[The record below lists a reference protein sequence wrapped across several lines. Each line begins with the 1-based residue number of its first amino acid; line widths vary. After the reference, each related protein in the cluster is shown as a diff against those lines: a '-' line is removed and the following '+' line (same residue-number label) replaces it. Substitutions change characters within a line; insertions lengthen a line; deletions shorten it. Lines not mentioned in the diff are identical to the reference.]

1 MSTDEVAAR
10 VKDLVVVGAS
20 AGGIGA
26 LSVFV
31 STLARD
37 FPAPVVV
44 AQHLDPQRPSNL
56 GPILERH
63 STVPVVVVSEPTRME
78 PGKVYVVP
86 SNRHVAIMDGEVYLE
101 EDHEGRPRPSVDRL
115 LSTAAK
121 NYGEHLIAVIM
132 TGSGSDG
139 AAGAVEVKN
148 AGGTVIIQ
156 NPESAAYPSM
166 PLSLPPTV
174 VDHVAEIEQ
183 VAGLLDSLLRGLDL
197 APPEKVEDPLREVL
211 AQVSR
216 HADIDFG
223 QYKTTTIM
231 RRVARRMAVTHT
243 NSLRDYGHY
252 LEAHPEEVQELVRA
266 FLIKVTGFFRDP
278 EAFEYIRQ
286 SVLPALVER
295 GARAGARAA
304 AVVCRVRDGR
314 GGLLAGA
321 AAGRPARPGA
331 ARVEREGLRHRPRR
345 ERDQLRAPRRLPR
358 QRLERAA
365 GRLPR
370 ALLRAVRPGLPHRQ
384 VPAPDGHLR
393 PSGFEPRRPVPA
405 HRPRRRAATC

>member
-1 MSTDEVAAR
+1 MSVDEVAAHG
-10 VKDLVVVGAS
+10 KDLVVVGAS

-26 LSVFV
+26 LSIFV
-31 STLARD
+31 STLASD

-56 GPILERH
+56 GTILERH

-101 EDHEGRPRPSVDRL
+101 DDHEGRPRPSVDRL

-121 NYGEHLIAVIM
+121 NYGERLIAVIM

-139 AAGAVEVKN
+139 AAGAVEVKD

-156 NPESAAYPSM
+156 NPEWAAYPSM
-166 PLSLPPTV
+166 PLSLPPTA

-183 VAGLLDSLLRGLDL
+183 VAGLLDSLLRGVNL
-197 APPEKVEDPLREVL
+197 APPEKIEDPLREVL
-211 AQVSR
+211 ALVSR
-216 HADIDFG
+216 YTNIDFR
-223 QYKTTTIM
+223 QYKTATIL
-231 RRVARRMAVTHT
+231 RRVARRMAVTRT
-243 NSLRDYGHY
+243 TSLRDYGHY
-252 LEAHPEEVQELVRA
+252 LEAHPEEVRELVGA

-295 GARAGARAA
+295 ARAGARDA

-321 AAGRPARPGA
+321 AAGRPSRPGA
-331 ARVEREGLRHRPRR
+331 ARVEREGLRH
-345 ERDQLRAPRRLPR
+345 
-358 QRLERAA
+358 
-365 GRLPR
+365 
-370 ALLRAVRPGLPHRQ
+370 
-384 VPAPDGHLR
+384 
-393 PSGFEPRRPVPA
+393 
-405 HRPRRRAATC
+405 